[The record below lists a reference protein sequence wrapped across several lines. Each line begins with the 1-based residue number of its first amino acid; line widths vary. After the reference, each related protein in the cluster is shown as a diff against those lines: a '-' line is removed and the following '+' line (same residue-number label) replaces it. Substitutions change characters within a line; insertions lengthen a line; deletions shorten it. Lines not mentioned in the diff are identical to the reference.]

1 MVMYMFRK
9 SHRQRSLAG
18 YSPKGR
24 KELDTTEQL
33 NTQKWVIK
41 DICNGVEI
49 KRVPVRVAMGG
60 GRTGNIKKVDWTGPD
75 CQMDIGV
82 E

>member
-1 MVMYMFRK
+1 M
-9 SHRQRSLAG
+9 
-18 YSPKGR
+18 
-24 KELDTTEQL
+24 DTTEQL

-41 DICNGVEI
+41 DIYNGVEI